1 MFILQKDLSLECATT
16 DLNFVHLV
24 MPVNAKTLILVL
36 TPPKNGPKNGQ
47 KSEPK
52 FLLIIYSGNV
62 DNVFSRKF
70 LEHSAGLCVA
80 C

>member
-36 TPPKNGPKNGQ
+36 TPPKNGQ